1 MNDLNSKFSKVTP
14 SKLIEVYNE
23 KGYPISSKVG
33 YPNLFGVRCNTN
45 VPNRFD
51 DIIGYFMLRSDG
63 GYEMNSFDGTTDP
76 GLYWLK
82 NPMNVKG
89 TAIMCPGSYL
99 AYKIGLHK
107 GQYTAYVQRGEI
119 KVWRDNNKNS
129 VLDFSGRTD
138 EGYFGKICC

>member
-1 MNDLNSKFSKVTP
+1 MNDLNAKFSKITP

-33 YPNLFGVRCNTN
+33 YPNLFGVRCNNN

-82 NPMNVKG
+82 SPMNVKG

-99 AYKIGLHK
+99 AYKIG
-107 GQYTAYVQRGEI
+107 
-119 KVWRDNNKNS
+119 
-129 VLDFSGRTD
+129 
-138 EGYFGKICC
+138 